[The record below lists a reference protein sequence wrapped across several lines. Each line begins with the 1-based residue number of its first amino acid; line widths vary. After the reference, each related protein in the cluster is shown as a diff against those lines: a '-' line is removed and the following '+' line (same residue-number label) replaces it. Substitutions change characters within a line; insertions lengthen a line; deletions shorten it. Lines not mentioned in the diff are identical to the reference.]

1 VQQLTG
7 MDAAFLYAETPRA
20 HMAGGGISIY
30 DPSTAP
36 GGAVTFKGILEHIR
50 QRLHEARVFR
60 QRLVRV
66 PFDLDHPYWIE
77 DPDFDLEFHVRHIA
91 LPAPGDWRQ
100 LCIQVARLVSRP
112 LDLDRPLWELYVIEG
127 LDNVDG
133 IPRGSFA
140 LVTKVHHAA
149 IDGMSGM
156 EMTTAIH
163 DDEPTISPPG
173 NAADAWRP
181 ETTPTTS
188 ELLWRAGMNNARR
201 PMHAG
206 RVMARAVPQLG
217 RLQREINRRTITP
230 PPSTIPRTRWSG
242 PVSAHR
248 VFDAVRFD
256 LDDLRR
262 IKETVPGATINDV
275 VLTTVGGA
283 LRTYLLSKGEL
294 PADPLIAMAPISVR
308 SDAERGAAGNMV
320 SGMFTTLGT
329 DVADP
334 FERLVRVR
342 EGTHQSKEFTQA
354 LGARTL
360 LDMADLL
367 PGGLVGLGARTSA
380 RLSLANRMRPVFNT
394 TVTNMPGPRHPLY
407 MAGAQLVG
415 MYGAGMIT
423 EGMGLI
429 HPVMSYCGDITISF
443 TSCREMLPDPAYY
456 ADCIRESFDD
466 LAASGGGRRRTTAS
480 GRRRPTRPRRTV
492 AVSA

>member
-1 VQQLTG
+1 MQQLTG

-36 GGAVTFKGILEHIR
+36 GGRVTFKGILDHIDK
-50 QRLHEARVFR
+50 RLHEARVFR

-91 LPAPGDWRQ
+91 LPEPGDWRQ

-127 LDNVDG
+127 LDNVEG
-133 IPRGSFA
+133 APAGSFA

-156 EMTTAIH
+156 EMTSAIH
-163 DDEPTISPPG
+163 DDEPTGAPSVP
-173 NAADAWRP
+173 AAEWLP
-181 ETTPTTS
+181 ETVPSTG
-188 ELLWRAGMNNARR
+188 ELLWRAGISNTLR
-201 PMHAG
+201 PMHAS
-206 RVMARAVPQLG
+206 RVVTRTIPQLG
-217 RLQREINRRTITP
+217 RLQRQIRQRTITP
-230 PPSTIPRTRWSG
+230 PPTTIPRTRWSG

-248 VFDAVRFD
+248 VFDAVS
-256 LDDLRR
+256 LELADLRR
-262 IKETVPGATINDV
+262 LKEGVAGATINDV
-275 VLTTVGGA
+275 VLTIVGGG
-283 LRTYLLSKGEL
+283 LRSYLMDKGEL
-294 PADPLIAMAPISVR
+294 PDDPLIAMAPISVR
-308 SDAERGAAGNMV
+308 SEAERGAAGNMV

-334 FERLVRVR
+334 YDRLVAVR
-342 EGTHQSKEFTQA
+342 EGTHQSKEFANA

-360 LDMADLL
+360 LDMADLM

-380 RLSLANRMRPVFNT
+380 RLSLANRLRPVFNT

-407 MAGAQLVG
+407 MAGARLVA
-415 MYGAGMIT
+415 MYGAGMVVD
-423 EGMGLI
+423 GMGLI
-429 HPVMSYCGDITISF
+429 HPVMSYCGEITISF
-443 TSCREMLPDPAYY
+443 TSCREMLPDPANY
-456 ADCIRESFDD
+456 AACIRESFDE
-466 LAASGGGRRRTTAS
+466 LAAAERRRKHPAGAS
-480 GRRRPTRPRRTV
+480 RRRSTTRKAAV
-492 AVSA
+492 ARSA